1 MNRFERAIQIL
12 DNAIGGPDAT
22 IGAHGAFWRGV
33 TRDQFVATSVFTLQ
47 VITVG
52 QGGDSN
58 LVKALKGEAP
68 FGSDLPAPP
77 PDARFPRMPV
87 GFDPI
92 AAQDIAFIEQWI
104 DEGCLEDPLPSPG
117 GAPGE
122 QAGAEAGNLSGT
134 YTYRSFLDLPQ
145 PVDSFS
151 KLQFAQLE
159 LQLTVQPDGTVTGA
173 LVFPAAAGAQPLIMD
188 VSGKVSAW
196 SPAHVNFT
204 GKGRPGSAIADF
216 HYEYDGGVL
225 HHWDT
230 GINQRLTIGGTVL
243 RAEDHGSGATLAR
256 AGFTASFLAVKR
268 DAVT

>member
-1 MNRFERAIQIL
+1 MNRFEHVIQIL

-22 IGAHGAFWRGV
+22 IGVHGAFWRGL
-33 TRDQFVATSVFTLQ
+33 TRDQFIAKIVLTVQLIA
-47 VITVG
+47 VG
-52 QGGDSN
+52 QGASSN

-68 FGSDLPAPP
+68 FGNDLPEPP
-77 PDARFPRMPV
+77 PGARFPRMPARR
-87 GFDPI
+87 DPV

-104 DEGCLEDPLPSPG
+104 DDGCLEDPLPAPGSP
-117 GAPGE
+117 PGE
-122 QAGAEAGNLSGT
+122 QAAAEAENLTGT

-159 LQLTVQPDGTVTGA
+159 LQLTVKPDGTVAGA
-173 LVFPAAAGAQPLIMD
+173 LVFPAAAGAQPAVMD

-196 SPAHVNFT
+196 SPAHMSFT
-204 GKGRPGSAIADF
+204 GKGHPGSAIADF

-230 GINQRLTIGGTVL
+230 GINQRLTLAGTVL

-256 AGFTASFLAVKR
+256 AGVTASFLAVKR
-268 DAVT
+268 DA